1 MNVMDF
7 LNSLIAKKTK
17 ERIAYLSK
25 NLDKITEKEREQ
37 LESLYGVLVRTLGIS
52 ESAKWCIN
60 WKVDKFNNKEEYEQN
75 KPYETCCA
83 SQNIILD
90 AGANHILK
98 LIGGIDNATPFD
110 NKNAQIGVGND
121 TTPENANQT
130 GLMASST
137 KFYKKVEAGYP
148 QVSGRTITYKATYDT
163 NEANFAWNEFS
174 IVNGVGVGNTALNRK
189 VQSLGTKVT
198 GIWSLQI
205 TISVTSNN

>member
-1 MNVMDF
+1 MKTLKDF
-7 LNSLIAKKTK
+7 IVQATIK
-17 ERIAYLSK
+17 RIQYLSQ
-25 NLDKITEKEREQ
+25 NLDKITDKERNQ
-37 LESLYGVLVRTLGIS
+37 LEGLYGMLVRALGVS

-60 WKVDKFNNKEEYEQN
+60 WKVDKFNDRAEYEQN

-90 AGANHILK
+90 TGANHILK
-98 LIGGIDNATPFD
+98 LIGGIDNAVPFD
-110 NKNAQIGVGND
+110 NKNAQIGVGTD

-130 GLMASST
+130 GLLASGT
-137 KFYKKVEAGYP
+137 KFYKPLESGYP
-148 QVSGRTITYKATYDT
+148 QVSGRTITYKATFDT